1 MYMSRSCWAGPPTDS
16 SLAAEPRRFRPRE
29 TPAQSGVPPRAA
41 TKPSWSFRPFIDGD
55 PGRSAGSVLLL
66 LSPKHRIVPGCVSML
81 KGWPGSWG
89 TTTFWPRG
97 GGIHGAV
104 VEGGG
109 EQARRWLGATG
120 GHTEDLGERPG
131 DKQALIAASFGG
143 GPRSLCGPSNLSWS
157 SLMATSSHQPKFS
170 AEGAGEQRR
179 LEALVLQV
187 GLPTTEPPKTRSKV
201 KDVTAMVLCAA
212 GLRRDS
218 RKAGR
223 LVACHRE
230 TAWLQPA

>member
-1 MYMSRSCWAGPPTDS
+1 MSRSCSTGPPSDS
-16 SLAAEPRRFRPRE
+16 SLAAEPRRLRPSV
-29 TPAQSGVPPRAA
+29 TPAHSGVPPTEA
-41 TKPSWSFRPFIDGD
+41 TKPSLSFRLRSEGE
-55 PGRSAGSVLLL
+55 PGRSAGSVKLF
-66 LSPKHRIVPGCVSML
+66 LSPGKQRMTPRCASMS
-81 KGWPGSWG
+81 KDCPGSCG
-89 TTTFWPRG
+89 AMTFFWPRR
-97 GGIHGAV
+97 GGIHGAA